1 MPPIPCHICHIMA
14 LRVHPFH
21 DDRMIKTKHQHSKVF
36 IGAMVMVMVANGTV
50 MAFVPEHV
58 LVYGSIDI
66 LDLLPCF
73 LACLPACLLA
83 AALF

>member
-1 MPPIPCHICHIMA
+1 
-14 LRVHPFH
+14 
-21 DDRMIKTKHQHSKVF
+21 
-36 IGAMVMVMVANGTV
+36 MVMVANGTV